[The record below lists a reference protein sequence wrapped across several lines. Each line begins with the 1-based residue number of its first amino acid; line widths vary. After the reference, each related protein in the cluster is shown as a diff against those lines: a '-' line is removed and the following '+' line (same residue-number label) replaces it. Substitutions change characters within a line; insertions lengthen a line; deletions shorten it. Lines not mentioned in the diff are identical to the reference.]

1 MEKLIFTADDIDE
14 GTEIRISE
22 YLKTKC
28 GFSHALITKVKF
40 GGVFINGEN
49 VHMRA
54 TVKKGDTVVVN
65 LPHEKSDIPP
75 IDIPLNIIYEDDDM
89 IAVDKPSNMP
99 THPSRGNSLPT
110 LANALSAYFGE
121 GFIFRSINRLD
132 RDTSGI
138 VLVAKNSYSAIKLY
152 KKMRERGFVKKYVA
166 LVSGIPKEEHGVI
179 DAPIEREAEGSI
191 KRTVRLDGKPAVTE
205 YKIIK
210 KLPSGNSLCEI
221 TLHTGRTHQIR
232 VHMAYIGHPLV
243 DDFLYGEKMG
253 EEYYLRCVRLGDI
266 TTDFPPYST

>member
-1 MEKLIFTADDIDE
+1 MAKLEELRFTAEGIDSSD
-14 GTEIRISE
+14 GMKISE
-22 YLKTKC
+22 FLKLKC
-28 GFSHALITKVKF
+28 GFSRALITKVKF
-40 GGVFINGEN
+40 GGVFLNGEN

-54 TVKKGDTVVVN
+54 TVKNGDRIEVK
-65 LPHEKSDIPP
+65 LPSEKSEIPP
-75 IDIPLNIIYEDDDM
+75 IDIPLKIIYENEDM

-110 LANALSAYFGE
+110 LANALSAYFGD

-152 KKMRERGFVKKYVA
+152 SQMRERGFIKKYVA

-179 DAPIEREAEGSI
+179 DAPIEREA
-191 KRTVRLDGKPAVTE
+191 GKPAITE
-205 YKIIK
+205 YRVIER
-210 KLPSGNSLCEI
+210 LEDGNSLCEI

-243 DDFLYGEKMG
+243 DDFLYGEKKG
-253 EEYYLRCVRLGDI
+253 DRYFLRCVRLGDI
-266 TTDFPPYST
+266 SVDYSIT

>member
-1 MEKLIFTADDIDE
+1 MEKLSFRADGIDSAD
-14 GTEIRISE
+14 GIKISE
-22 YLKTKC
+22 FLKLKC
-28 GFSHALITKVKF
+28 GFSRALITKVKF
-40 GGVFINGEN
+40 GGVFLNGEN

-54 TVKKGDTVVVN
+54 TVRNGDTVDVK
-65 LPHEKSDIPP
+65 LPSEKSEIPP
-75 IDIPLNIIYEDDDM
+75 IDIPLKIIYEDEDM

-110 LANALSAYFGE
+110 LANALSAHFGE

-152 KKMRERGFVKKYVA
+152 SQMRERGFVKKYVA
-166 LVSGIPKEEHGVI
+166 LVSGVPENEFGVI
-179 DAPIEREAEGSI
+179 NAPIEREEEGSI
-191 KRTVRLDGKPAVTE
+191 KRIVRVDGKTAITE
-205 YKIIK
+205 YRVIK
-210 KLPSGNSLCEI
+210 RLEDGNSLCEI

-243 DDFLYGEKMG
+243 DDFLYGEKNG
-253 EEYYLRCVRLGDI
+253 DRYFLRCVRLGDI
-266 TTDFPPYST
+266 SVDYGFN